1 MKRFAFLA
9 GLAILII
16 TGGQAFACTAYGGC
30 SAAADP
36 ITIAMLRP
44 LLISPTTPLTQ
55 IRYCPPHERAA
66 CRRGL
71 RDCKRINGP
80 ACLQGYHEC
89 IEECH
94 AGD

>member
-1 MKRFAFLA
+1 MPLLSRPALLRHTSLYALPVVALFYAN
-9 GLAILII
+9 
-16 TGGQAFACTAYGGC
+16 AC
-30 SAAADP
+30 AAEP
-36 ITIAMLRP
+36 TTIAMLRP
-44 LLISPTTPLTQ
+44 LLIFPTTPLTQ

-66 CRRGL
+66 CRRTL